1 MNIFALIES
10 QLTELAA
17 AYQAVL
23 TQDRDWQSL
32 RPKGPNHASFEER
45 RIDWQRE
52 GINLAIIIQP
62 DFLAT
67 GVDTTKWN
75 FRAVAWQGSGHEK
88 RTTGQDFATSMP
100 FQYIEERIESLLVK
114 ARSYLNSIKMSDL
127 KPMPYLHE
135 QWGKSNPSE

>member
-1 MNIFALIES
+1 MSIFALIES
-10 QLTELAA
+10 QLTELVA

-23 TQDRDWQSL
+23 TRDRDGQSL
-32 RPKGPNHASFEER
+32 RLMGPNHASFEER

-62 DFLAT
+62 DFLVT

-75 FRAVAWQGSGHEK
+75 FRAVAWQGSGHER
-88 RTTGQDFATSMP
+88 RTARQDFATSMP
-100 FQYIEERIESLLVK
+100 FQFIEERIESLLVK
-114 ARSYLNSIKMSDL
+114 ACSYLNIIKMSDL

>member
-1 MNIFALIES
+1 MSIFALTES

-23 TQDRDWQSL
+23 TRDRDGQSL
-32 RPKGPNHASFEER
+32 RPMGPNHASFEER

-52 GINLAIIIQP
+52 GFNLAIIIQP
-62 DFLAT
+62 NFLAT

-88 RTTGQDFATSMP
+88 RTAGQDFATSMP

-114 ARSYLNSIKMSDL
+114 ACSYLNSIKMSDL
-127 KPMPYLHE
+127 KPMPYLHK

>member
-1 MNIFALIES
+1 MSIFAPIES
-10 QLTELAA
+10 KLTELSA

-23 TQDRDWQSL
+23 TRDRNGQSL
-32 RPKGPNHASFEER
+32 RPMGPNHASFEER

-75 FRAVAWQGSGHEK
+75 FRAVVWQGGGHEK
-88 RTTGQDFATSMP
+88 RTAGQDFVTSMP
-100 FQYIEERIESLLVK
+100 FQYIEERIESLLMK
-114 ARSYLNSIKMSDL
+114 ACSYLNSIKMSDL
-127 KPMPYLHE
+127 KPMPYLRE
-135 QWGKSNPSE
+135 QRGKSNPGE